1 MRANVFR
8 YSPNNGH
15 RQDIS
20 ACPVRAKSRHRTD
33 PFNRP
38 ITLEEEWNSM
48 QIPFRLGHAMEWYK
62 FIVSFALRLRA
73 PRIGTAS

>member
-1 MRANVFR
+1 
-8 YSPNNGH
+8 
-15 RQDIS
+15 
-20 ACPVRAKSRHRTD
+20 
-33 PFNRP
+33 
-38 ITLEEEWNSM
+38 M